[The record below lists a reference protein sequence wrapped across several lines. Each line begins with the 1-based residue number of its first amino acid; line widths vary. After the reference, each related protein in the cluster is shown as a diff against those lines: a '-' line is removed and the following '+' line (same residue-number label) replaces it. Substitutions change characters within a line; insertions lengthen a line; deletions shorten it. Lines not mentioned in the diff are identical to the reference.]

1 MNSPEN
7 FQNYSSELNADEI
20 FSILPSQATLEQ
32 AKTFLAARNLSY
44 SAGSWS
50 FMIEQRIKPAIVE
63 GKLSL
68 VEIADL
74 LAQAEE
80 HGKQHVLL
88 YKLNPKNTAS
98 IFSPGHVAA
107 ICASEP
113 KFPPFNQRRIIDI
126 PEKPTIV
133 EIREDSAGD
142 EAAIVVKSIEKRY
155 VRDENSFKQWEDGG
169 KLYTSVDT
177 RPYRAANVV
186 RIRKSGLC
194 EVRIHSHMDAYEYEI
209 EARGLLNSLD
219 PLIAASVCNP
229 YSLRGARHYVC
240 DPKHRKSAM
249 EVFDLKHT
257 EHLDLTD
264 GRLRPSVSGPGFS
277 MLTNTA
283 ITEAM
288 DAFQRSEGTVQR
300 AGLNVR
306 PGKFLR
312 RGLNLGLSGADN
324 EFFLTAKITRAE
336 YEYVLETVLEAIDAM
351 ASK

>member
-1 MNSPEN
+1 
-7 FQNYSSELNADEI
+7 
-20 FSILPSQATLEQ
+20 
-32 AKTFLAARNLSY
+32 
-44 SAGSWS
+44 
-50 FMIEQRIKPAIVE
+50 
-63 GKLSL
+63 
-68 VEIADL
+68 
-74 LAQAEE
+74 
-80 HGKQHVLL
+80 
-88 YKLNPKNTAS
+88 
-98 IFSPGHVAA
+98 
-107 ICASEP
+107 
-113 KFPPFNQRRIIDI
+113 
-126 PEKPTIV
+126 
-133 EIREDSAGD
+133 
-142 EAAIVVKSIEKRY
+142 
-155 VRDENSFKQWEDGG
+155 
-169 KLYTSVDT
+169 
-177 RPYRAANVV
+177 
-186 RIRKSGLC
+186 
-194 EVRIHSHMDAYEYEI
+194 MDAYEYEI

-240 DPKHRKSAM
+240 DPKQRKSAM
-249 EVFDLKHT
+249 EVLDLKHT